1 MLAKEQRL
9 SVAAFAK
16 VFATGK
22 RLHLP
27 QVSLVYVPSDTFRAA
42 VVVGKKVAKKAV
54 DRNTLRRR
62 VYTQLRE
69 ITIDA
74 SLPVSVLVLVK
85 PDFGRLAKV
94 EQRQVVEDVITRLR
108 GVL

>member
-27 QVSLVYVPSDTFRAA
+27 QLSLVYVPDETFRAA

-62 VYTQLRE
+62 VYAQLRDL
-69 ITIDA
+69 TA
-74 SLPVSVLVLVK
+74 GAPLPVSVLVLIK
-85 PDFGRLAKV
+85 PAFGPLTKT
-94 EQRQVVEDVITRLR
+94 EQRQIVEEAITRLHR
-108 GVL
+108 VL